1 MDTFK
6 LIGFK
11 GAADDLKKLGKS
23 VTRKTRPVIKRAAR
37 RVANQ
42 IRDAAPVDTGELK
55 ASIKTEVAKSGLS
68 ATITATAEHALS
80 SRGRHE
86 VSARSTVF
94 LPNIHGGRTK
104 DIGRNQQSRPGGL
117 IWAHSV
123 KR

>member
-80 SRGRHE
+80 VEAGTRFQP
-86 VSARSTVF
+86 ARPF
-94 LPNIHGGRTK
+94 FYRTFTAAEQK
-104 DIGRNQQSRPGGL
+104 ILDEINKAVREG
-117 IWAHSV
+117 
-123 KR
+123 